1 MRPSSFPPENKK
13 ARPFSG
19 AGLVLVVIV
28 VYTVTEP
35 ALSLVKN
42 ALLRAVVIIG
52 GSSYHHRGDGE
63 DGDH

>member
-19 AGLVLVVIV
+19 AGLVFVVIV

-35 ALSLVKN
+35 ALSLLKN
-42 ALLRAVVIIG
+42 AKNRLVVNM
-52 GSSYHHRGDGE
+52 
-63 DGDH
+63 